1 MSDDMKDSQRVGDKY
16 RELPTE
22 GPPRALDDAI
32 LAAAREAQRSWT
44 RRHAVP
50 LGLAAVLVL
59 SVTVTLRIQYEQPG
73 IEVPAPSSVA
83 KDPAPAEVGQAD
95 ARLKLKVEAE
105 IKPQTPGRRAKVSTR
120 DEARQDEPRPFV
132 QPMQEQMRERVAA
145 APALSPAK
153 PAPEPAAPA
162 FASRGEIQRGTESS
176 VAGAVARQAE
186 ERTSR
191 DAAAAA
197 RAPQAGPVQA
207 LAKRA
212 ELASAPTPEQ
222 ELERIAELRRLQKHE
237 EADKALAEFRKR
249 LPDYKIAAPML
260 ERVERR

>member
-1 MSDDMKDSQRVGDKY
+1 MSEGVKISQRY
-16 RELPTE
+16 REISTE
-22 GPPRALDDAI
+22 EPSRALDDAI
-32 LAAAREAQRSWT
+32 LAAAREAQRPWT

-59 SVTVTLRIQYEQPG
+59 SVAVTLRIQQEQPG
-73 IEVPAPSSVA
+73 IEVPVSVA
-83 KDPAPAEVGQAD
+83 RAPAPAKTAQAD
-95 ARLKLKVEAE
+95 TQLKLKVEAQ
-105 IKPQTPGRRAKVSTR
+105 IKPPAPERRARASMR
-120 DEARQDEPRPFV
+120 DEARQDEPRPFA
-132 QPMQEQMRERVAA
+132 QPIQEQAREQGAA
-145 APALSPAK
+145 APPPSPAK
-153 PAPEPAAPA
+153 PAAAPAAPA
-162 FASRGEIQRGTESS
+162 LASRGELLRGTESS
-176 VAGAVARQAE
+176 VAGAAAQQAE

-191 DAAAAA
+191 VAAAAA

-212 ELASAPTPEQ
+212 EFAPAVAPTPEQ
-222 ELERIAELRRLQKHE
+222 ELERIAELRRLHKHD

>member
-1 MSDDMKDSQRVGDKY
+1 MSEGVKISQRY
-16 RELPTE
+16 REISTE
-22 GPPRALDDAI
+22 EPSRALDDAI
-32 LAAAREAQRSWT
+32 LAAAREAQRPWT

-59 SVTVTLRIQYEQPG
+59 SVAVTLRIQQEQPG
-73 IEVPAPSSVA
+73 IEVPVSVA
-83 KDPAPAEVGQAD
+83 RAPAPAQTAQAD
-95 ARLKLKVEAE
+95 TQLKLKVEAQ
-105 IKPQTPGRRAKVSTR
+105 IKPPAPERRARASMR
-120 DEARQDEPRPFV
+120 DEARQDEPRPFA
-132 QPMQEQMRERVAA
+132 QPIQEQAREQGAAAPPPSPAKPAA
-145 APALSPAK
+145 APAL
-153 PAPEPAAPA
+153 
-162 FASRGEIQRGTESS
+162 ASRGELLRGTESS
-176 VAGAVARQAE
+176 VAGAAAQQAE

-191 DAAAAA
+191 VAAAAA

-212 ELASAPTPEQ
+212 EFAPAVAPTPEQ
-222 ELERIAELRRLQKHE
+222 ELERIAELRRLHKHD